1 MSAHLEG
8 SRNSCALHGALQ
20 TLSAINGVVSV
31 IHATAGCGVQNY
43 LGGTL
48 ASGGAAYCGGNGGV
62 DASSN
67 IGEKH
72 VVFGGG
78 SRLREQLK
86 NTAKV
91 VRGDLYVVLSGC
103 ATEMIGDDIGAMT
116 KEAREQGIPAI
127 FANTPGF
134 RGDLLRGYELAVSAL
149 VEQLPALPGA
159 AVEAVPNLVNLWG
172 IIPQRDLF
180 WQGDLHELTRLLGQL
195 GLTVNP
201 LFGNDSTVEAWRRAP
216 QAVLNLSFSAQGD
229 KVLQLLEGKYGTPSL
244 SWPGLPIGAEA
255 SGRLVEELAD
265 RLQLDPVRVE
275 AVLQREESR
284 FRHSL
289 TRLADLYFRED
300 FQRTFAIIG
309 GSAQVLAVTEFLVGT
324 FGLLP
329 ALAVI
334 TDPQSESAQAE
345 IARQLHSRQG
355 PLASPILFSGD
366 AGEIA
371 GKVQGSGAELVLGSA
386 LEGGVS
392 RRLNAPLLQISF
404 PVDSRLILQRGY
416 AGYHGALSLLEDL
429 GSAILSQRALF
440 RNGQG

>member
-20 TLSAINGVVSV
+20 TLAAINGVVPV

-43 LGGTL
+43 LGGIL
-48 ASGGAAYCGGNGGV
+48 ASGGAAHCGGNGGV

-91 VRGDLYVVLSGC
+91 VRGDLYAVLSGC
-103 ATEMIGDDIGAMT
+103 ATEMIGDDIPAMT

-134 RGDLLRGYELAVSAL
+134 RGDLSRGYELAVQAL
-149 VEQLPALPGA
+149 IEQLPDLPGTE
-159 AVEAVPNLVNLWG
+159 VETVPNLVNIWG
-172 IIPQRDLF
+172 IIPQHDLF
-180 WQGDLHELTRLLGQL
+180 WQGDLLELTRILGQL

-201 LFGNDSTVEAWRRAP
+201 LFGTDSTLEAWRRVP
-216 QAVLNLSFSAQGD
+216 QAVLNLSFSQQGD
-229 KVLQLLEGKYGTPSL
+229 KVLQLLEEKYGTPSL
-244 SWPGLPIGAEA
+244 SWPGLPIGALA
-255 SGRLVEELAD
+255 SGRLVEELTD
-265 RLQLDPVRVE
+265 RLQLDQSRVE
-275 AVLQREESR
+275 AVLQREEAL
-284 FRHSL
+284 FRHAL

-300 FQRTFAIIG
+300 FQRVFAVVG
-309 GSAQVLAVTEFLVGT
+309 GSAQVLAVTEFLVGS
-324 FGLLP
+324 FGLFP

-334 TDPQSESAQAE
+334 TDQQGESAKAE
-345 IARQLHSRQG
+345 ITRQLHSRQG
-355 PLASPILFSGD
+355 ALASPIFFSGD

-371 GKVQGSGAELVLGSA
+371 EQVQCSGAELVLGSA
-386 LEGGVS
+386 LEGGVA

-404 PVDSRLILQRGY
+404 PLDSRLILNRSY
-416 AGYHGALSLLEDL
+416 AGYNGALTLLEDL
-429 GSAILSQRALF
+429 GSAILSHRAQA
-440 RNGQG
+440 RKGYT

>member
-20 TLSAINGVVSV
+20 TLSAINGVVPV

-43 LGGTL
+43 LGGIL
-48 ASGGAAYCGGNGGV
+48 ASGGAAHCGGDGGV

-91 VRGDLYVVLSGC
+91 VRADLYAVLSGC
-103 ATEMIGDDIGAMT
+103 ATEMIGDDIPAMT
-116 KEAREQGIPAI
+116 KEAWEQGIPAI
-127 FANTPGF
+127 YAHTPGF
-134 RGDLLRGYELAVSAL
+134 RGDLQHGYVLIVQAL
-149 VEQLPALPGA
+149 VEQLPILPG
-159 AVEAVPNLVNLWG
+159 VEVAPLPNLVNIWG
-172 IIPQRDLF
+172 IIPQHDLF
-180 WQGDLHELTRLLGQL
+180 WQGDLLELTRILGQL

-201 LFGNDSTVEAWRRAP
+201 LFGIDSNVEAWRRVP

-229 KVLQLLEGKYGTPSL
+229 KILPWLEEKYGTPSL
-244 SWPGLPIGAEA
+244 SWPGLPVGALA
-255 SGRLVEELAD
+255 SGRLVEELTD
-265 RLQLDPVRVE
+265 RLQLDQGRVE
-275 AVLQREESR
+275 AVLQREEAL
-284 FRHSL
+284 FRHYL
-289 TRLADLYFRED
+289 TRLADLYFREG
-300 FQRTFAIIG
+300 FQRVFAIVG

-324 FGLLP
+324 FGLIP

-334 TDPQSESAQAE
+334 TDQQNETAQAE
-345 IARQLHSRQG
+345 ITRQLHSRQG
-355 PLASPILFSGD
+355 ALVSPILFSGD

-371 GKVQGSGAELVLGSA
+371 AKVQGSGAELVLGSA
-386 LEGGVS
+386 LES
-392 RRLNAPLLQISF
+392 EAARNLHAPLLQISF
-404 PVDSRLILQRGY
+404 PVDSRLILNRSY
-416 AGYHGALSLLEDL
+416 AGYNGALSLLEDL

-440 RNGQG
+440 RNSQG